1 MCSIRG
7 CSKATRGIFFRGLS
21 VNSSGLL
28 ASLVDCF
35 DFDDEVERNKSENF
49 LILDFCEE
57 KFLTFFV

>member
-1 MCSIRG
+1 M
-7 CSKATRGIFFRGLS
+7 
-21 VNSSGLL
+21 NSSGLL